1 MHSSDASAD
10 TVVGGVLGLA
20 SGASSATGSAAPSTP
35 RGGSSA
41 TGEPE
46 GDFPNGG
53 SHPRISAV
61 QLAHDGRAA
70 HEHDTHVLHTSGG
83 GASASAT
90 ASGSISTATVLQQL
104 ALSLNPNPAAAQVA
118 EEGRG
123 VYTLAGKP
131 AAAHAA
137 ATLVNLAEV
146 PANRQRMRDAGIA
159 ALVGLGIVRAS
170 DWGPWVCAWDSLAL
184 ELHGMQH
191 PPKISAWVC
200 AWRWAPCIRD
210 VLP

>member
-1 MHSSDASAD
+1 MVPAPNRHNMHSSDAAAD

-20 SGASSATGSAAPSTP
+20 SGASSAAGSAAPSTP

-41 TGEPE
+41 TGEPD
-46 GDFPNGG
+46 GDLPNGG

-61 QLAHDGRAA
+61 QLAHDGRTA
-70 HEHDTHVLHTSGG
+70 HEYDMHGLHLSGG
-83 GASASAT
+83 GGSVSASVT
-90 ASGSISTATVLQQL
+90 ASGSVSTATVLQQL
-104 ALSLNPNPAAAQVA
+104 ALSLNPNPATAHVG

-131 AAAHAA
+131 AAMHAV

-159 ALVGLGIVRAS
+159 ALVGAGA
-170 DWGPWVCAWDSLAL
+170 GQ
-184 ELHGMQH
+184 G
-191 PPKISAWVC
+191 
-200 AWRWAPCIRD
+200 
-210 VLP
+210 